1 MQAGLSF
8 GARKDEAEE
17 LYNRALELAPASPVP
32 CIEKAAGMLLMFG
45 ESSRDE
51 ATQLLQRAVALEP
64 ADAMQ
69 ALDIAK
75 ARKTLAD
82 LPSMTF

>member
-1 MQAGLSF
+1 
-8 GARKDEAEE
+8 
-17 LYNRALELAPASPVP
+17 VP
-32 CIEKAAGMLLMFG
+32 HIEKAAGMLLMYG

-51 ATQLLQRAVALEP
+51 AMQLLQTAVTLEP

-69 ALDIAK
+69 WLDIER

-82 LPSMTF
+82 LPTMTF